1 MKMMTIIVWGLYDEN
16 SPSYEFSKK
25 NQNLKKVKKII
36 FSTLKIHNTM
46 SLFFV
51 FLFWEGGI
59 HYTIFNSLHYTCHI
73 QF

>member
-1 MKMMTIIVWGLYDEN
+1 MKIMRIIVLGLYDEN

-46 SLFFV
+46 SFF
-51 FLFWEGGI
+51 FWEGGI
-59 HYTIFNSLHYTCHI
+59 HYTIYNSLHYTCHI